1 MPHPRSECIREV
13 FANDDA
19 LVNVIWTLIEAVRGG
34 QDPAFSPEQSR
45 FWDLYNSTEV
55 LYETLV
61 KRAASYEPPETVEE
75 EAAPPSPV
83 QRNMQRFTHRTDGTR
98 DAE

>member
-19 LVNVIWTLIEAVRGG
+19 LVNVIWALVEAVRGG
-34 QDPAFSPEQSR
+34 EDPAFSPDQPR
-45 FWDLYNSTEV
+45 FWDLYNNTEV
-55 LYETLV
+55 LYGALV
-61 KRAASYEPPETVEE
+61 KRVASYEPPDTGEE

-83 QRNMQRFTHRTDGTR
+83 QRNMQRFTRRTDGTR
-98 DAE
+98 DTE